1 MLRPFNTSLNPWQ
14 LLDDMRQT
22 LDRPYRETATSQSA
36 YPVDVIEE
44 NDAIVVVMNLPGV
57 KPEDVKLGLENTTL
71 TIQAKLEL
79 NADARYL
86 WRERSG
92 GEIKRAITLPVR
104 LNPDATQAN
113 LEHGVLTVRIAKA
126 AEATARQIPVNLG
139 RTAPAVQG

>member
-14 LLDDMRQT
+14 ILDDMRQT
-22 LDRPYRETATSQSA
+22 LDRPFRETALYQSDN
-36 YPVDVIEE
+36 PVDVIED
-44 NDAIVVVMNLPGV
+44 NDAIVVIMNLPGV

-71 TIQAKLEL
+71 TIQAKLIQ
-79 NADARYL
+79 NTDQRYL

-92 GEIKRAITLPVR
+92 VDIKRVIKLPVR

-126 AEATARQIPVNLG
+126 AEATARQIPINFG
-139 RTAPAVQG
+139 RTAPAMQG

>member
-14 LLDDMRQT
+14 ILDDMRQT
-22 LDRPYRETATSQSA
+22 LDRPYRETAPYQNA
-36 YPVDVIEE
+36 NPVDVIED

-57 KPEDVKLGLENTTL
+57 KPEDVKLNLENTTL
-71 TIQAKLEL
+71 TIQARLEL
-79 NADARYL
+79 NPDQRYL

-126 AEATARQIPVNLG
+126 AEATARQIPINLG
-139 RTAPAVQG
+139 RTVEAVQG